1 MLSFG
6 KVLVLVVVLNLA
18 HKGQQYNRRIYK
30 NILFIQFYS
39 NKVYTV
45 LNINIL

>member
-6 KVLVLVVVLNLA
+6 KVLVLVVILNSA
-18 HKGQQYNRRIYK
+18 HKAQQYNRRIYK
-30 NILFIQFYS
+30 NILFIQFCS